1 MKSLFRFASPLLGLM
16 LVLPLFANT
25 AITPAPREEAW
36 VKRHEGFVQIAG
48 AGGVDVLFLGDSFT
62 DGWRNKG
69 KVLWD
74 AHFAPLKATNFGIG
88 GDRTQHVLWRMQNGE
103 LDGISPKV
111 VVVMIGTNNIGF
123 ERDRVTLRNT
133 VPETIEGVTAIIQGL
148 RTKLPAAKVLLLAV
162 FPRGEGLILPPRFP
176 WNARLPLATRCAL
189 AASSPDADRASTPS
203 DPLNADPSDAAN
215 PRRKAR
221 TRCRQVVAPS
231 LQGAGCASRGS
242 NPQRRSCRGIRRGF
256 CADLLSC

>member
-1 MKSLFRFASPLLGLM
+1 LM

-48 AGGVDVLFLGDSFT
+48 AGGVDVLFLGDSIT

-162 FPRGEGLILPPRFP
+162 FPRGEKDSSSRVQVSAVNEGI
-176 WNARLPLATRCAL
+176 ARLHDGANIHYLDIGQKFL
-189 AASSPDADRASTPS
+189 YPDGTLPTDFMP
-203 DPLNADPSDAAN
+203 
-215 PRRKAR
+215 
-221 TRCRQVVAPS
+221 
-231 LQGAGCASRGS
+231 
-242 NPQRRSCRGIRRGF
+242 
-256 CADLLSC
+256 DLLHPNEVGYAIWAAAIKAPLTELIK